1 MGCNNRLRV
10 RSLAQLHSVVLGA
23 PVTWV
28 VEHIDGL
35 TQFALIAIPTIIVFS
50 LTIAAAMG
58 APEASDLDG
67 FPIASDYP
75 PLSDENIID
84 IRDRKRSS
92 HPSKGEL

>member
-1 MGCNNRLRV
+1 MARNNHCRLHIMGE
-10 RSLAQLHSVVLGA
+10 LHCAVLGA
-23 PVTWV
+23 PMTWV

-75 PLSDENIID
+75 PLSDENIIEL
-84 IRDRKRSS
+84 RERKMRS
-92 HPSKGEL
+92 HPSKRQQ